1 MKENKDQERGKVH
14 IFYLCDYWN
23 ESSQYCEQ
31 EWRPSFFDT
40 EEEALK
46 HLQKTFMTDNLE
58 PIYYETLKEYQE
70 NEGDFIIIGVR
81 V

>member
-1 MKENKDQERGKVH
+1 MTENNQGTHKVH
-14 IFYLCDYWN
+14 IFFLCDYWN
-23 ESSQYCEQ
+23 EYTQYCEQ
-31 EWRPSFFDT
+31 YWKPSFFDS

-46 HLQKTFMTDNLE
+46 DLQQNLLTDDDE

-70 NEGDFIIIGVR
+70 NEGKFMVIGVR

>member
-1 MKENKDQERGKVH
+1 MTEKNQDRGKVH

-23 ESSQYCEQ
+23 EYTQYCEQ
-31 EWRPSFFDT
+31 DWSPYFFDS

-46 HLQKTFMTDNLE
+46 HLQENLMTDDDE

-70 NEGDFIIIGVR
+70 NEGEFMVIGVR